1 MRAVLFAVVFRVL
14 GLAEILRTL
23 CRRLSPRVVSLQ
35 AQTQLPRAQRTQLTQ
50 KIRHTLHAAGAVT
63 LTRALQ
69 TLLSLHQNRR
79 VQQLAQTARTQQLS
93 QQSRVQRQCG
103 GAAFGGGRI
112 AVVEVL
118 GNVLKEQGA
127 CKRRRVVRLNLQHGH
142 RPRLQRT
149 VHLNQRR
156 NIVHILQTL
165 ARRLQKHRKI
175 RVLTRHIQQLRRTLT
190 LLPQRGALTRI
201 TARQQQGTRRILTE
215 PRRKKRRIAHAF
227 GDNCLQLVRVE
238 EEQVS
243 AGRYILHSGQ
253 TQNQAVIT
261 RHDGGVH
268 PVPLL
273 NAGAHRQR
281 PGRVHPV
288 AERRVQD
295 HAPIAQFVAVP
306 LHNHAGVGGDRPG
319 GFALLTQVG
328 EQVIDRPGVQSEL
341 FELLAGGGAIG
352 GVQAGEG
359 ARERT
364 RLHAQG
370 VGAAYAVTVPERQA
384 RGLTGSGGDPH
395 RVMRNFFDAPTA
407 RAEGDDLAG
416 AGFVHHFFVELT
428 HTLGAALFV
437 AADQVDGEE
446 PAVGNRAAA
455 GDGEALRTG
464 ATLNTAGGGFLGGG
478 AIPDD
483 ARAQFGEL
491 VGGVA
496 SGEHFEYGVEEGARQ
511 FGVGCAAA

>member
-1 MRAVLFAVVFRVL
+1 M
-14 GLAEILRTL
+14 
-23 CRRLSPRVVSLQ
+23 
-35 AQTQLPRAQRTQLTQ
+35 
-50 KIRHTLHAAGAVT
+50 
-63 LTRALQ
+63 
-69 TLLSLHQNRR
+69 
-79 VQQLAQTARTQQLS
+79 
-93 QQSRVQRQCG
+93 
-103 GAAFGGGRI
+103 
-112 AVVEVL
+112 
-118 GNVLKEQGA
+118 
-127 CKRRRVVRLNLQHGH
+127 
-142 RPRLQRT
+142 
-149 VHLNQRR
+149 HLNQRR

-175 RVLTRHIQQLRRTLT
+175 RVLARHIQQLRRTLT

-370 VGAAYAVTVPERQA
+370 VGAAHAVTVPERQA

-416 AGFVHHFFVELT
+416 AGFVHHFLVELT
-428 HTLGAALFV
+428 HTLGAALLI
-437 AADQVDGEE
+437 AAD
-446 PAVGNRAAA
+446 
-455 GDGEALRTG
+455 
-464 ATLNTAGGGFLGGG
+464 
-478 AIPDD
+478 
-483 ARAQFGEL
+483 
-491 VGGVA
+491 
-496 SGEHFEYGVEEGARQ
+496 
-511 FGVGCAAA
+511 

>member
-14 GLAEILRTL
+14 GLAEILRTV

-35 AQTQLPRAQRTQLTQ
+35 AQTQLPCAQRTQLTQ
-50 KIRHTLHAAGAVT
+50 KIRHALHAAGAVT

-79 VQQLAQTARTQQLS
+79 IQQVTQTARPQQLS
-93 QQSRVQRQCG
+93 QQRRVQRQRG
-103 GAAFGGGRI
+103 GATFGGGRI

-118 GNVLKEQGA
+118 GNVLKEQGS
-127 CKRRRVVRLNLQHGH
+127 CKRRRVIRLNLQHGY
-142 RPRLQRT
+142 RPGLQRT

-156 NIVHILQTL
+156 NIVHILQAL
-165 ARRLQKHRKI
+165 ACRLQKHRKI

-201 TARQQQGTRRILTE
+201 TAWQQQGTRCILTE

-227 GDNCLQLVRVE
+227 GDNCLQLVRVK

-243 AGRYILHSGQ
+243 AGRHIPHCGQ

-370 VGAAYAVTVPERQA
+370 VGAAHAVAVPEGQA
-384 RGLTGSGGDPH
+384 CGLTGCGGDPH
-395 RVMRNFFDAPTA
+395 RVVRNFFDAPTA

-428 HTLGAALFV
+428 HTFGAALLIT
-437 AADQVDGEE
+437 ANQVDGEE

-464 ATLNTAGGGFLGGG
+464 AALNTAGGRLLGGG
-478 AIPDD
+478 AVPDD
-483 ARAQFGEL
+483 ARAQFGEF

-511 FGVGCAAA
+511 FGVGRAAA